1 MKDAELVEL
10 DLPEGGTVLVRAH
23 QVAAEEDFDG
33 DGPAN
38 VGLRE
43 ALSFSAVS
51 SALRGVAMDVHR
63 GVAAAAPD
71 VVEVEFGFELALKG
85 SRLVCLLVD
94 GDTKA
99 TIRVRMEWQKGAT
112 AERQ

>member
-1 MKDAELVEL
+1 MKDTELVEL

-23 QVAAEEDFDG
+23 QVADEEDGSG
-33 DGPAN
+33 DGPTN

-43 ALSFSAVS
+43 TLSFSAVS
-51 SALRGVAMDVHR
+51 SALRGVATDVHR
-63 GVAAAAPD
+63 GVAAAKPD
-71 VVEVEFGFELALKG
+71 SVEVEFGFELALKG

-99 TIRVRMEWQKGAT
+99 TIRVRLQWQKCEAPGG
-112 AERQ
+112 Q